1 MFKTQLKYSGNDLW
15 FIFIILKPCGAL
27 NYRKIKFI
35 SGLYSHLGLV
45 KLRTTTF
52 ASINVT

>member
-35 SGLYSHLGLV
+35 SGLYSHLDLV